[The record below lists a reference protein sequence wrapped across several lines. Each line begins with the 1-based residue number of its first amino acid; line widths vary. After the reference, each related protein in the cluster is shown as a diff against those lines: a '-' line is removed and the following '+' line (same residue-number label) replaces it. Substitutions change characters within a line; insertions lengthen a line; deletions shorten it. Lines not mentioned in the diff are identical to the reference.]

1 MELLAL
7 LTLLTLVVFGFVGFG
22 ILQRF
27 LRSQSVGRRREMIHK
42 ERMAAMEKGLP
53 IDSLGSD
60 QDLVMENG
68 ASGQNQEKVLV
79 WVRLVALC
87 LGLFFSS
94 GRNRYVSRIS
104 FRSFPGSKYDLDCR
118 IHSGPGRDW
127 LASLRGF
134 KSWFQIQPVTGIMSE
149 CRFDRSVRSS
159 SSV

>member
-87 LGLFFSS
+87 LGLFFLL
-94 GRNRYVSRIS
+94 GGIGMCLA
-104 FRSFPGSKYDLDCR
+104 FHFAHFQDLNT
-118 IHSGPGRDW
+118 IWTVGFIPVLGGIGLLLFVVLS
-127 LASLRGF
+127 RGF
-134 KSWFQIQPVTGIMSE
+134 KSSL
-149 CRFDRSVRSS
+149 
-159 SSV
+159 